1 MQKVLVVDDDTSF
14 GMMVKGYLKKNNFEV
29 TLAGSFS
36 KAKELIEKKLYDL
49 VLSDYR
55 LPDGTGM
62 DVLQYSKKQ
71 ASFVPVILITAYSDI
86 RVAVNAIKNGAF
98 EYVTKPVNAE
108 ELLHVVKK
116 AVLKRKSFQKDKSEY
131 LKGNGK
137 ESLKMEEHIQLVAP
151 TEVAVL
157 IQGESGTG
165 KEYVARRIHE
175 LSTHKDEPFVAVD
188 CGALT
193 TEIAS
198 SELFGHV
205 KGSFTG
211 AVDDKVGH
219 FENVGKGTIFLDEV
233 GNLSY
238 EVQVKL
244 LRAIQ
249 ERKAHRL
256 GGSKEFSI
264 EARIVA
270 ASNEDLRR
278 SSEVGNFRE
287 DLYHRLN
294 EFKISLPP
302 LRERQDELMKFANHF
317 LELSANEF
325 QKPVEGYSS
334 QVLNVFRNY
343 DWPGNLRELRNVVR
357 RSVLLSK
364 GNLVEVENIPP
375 ELVEKSKEA
384 SSSSIILS
392 DVRDEA
398 ERILIQETLEKA
410 RHNKTKAA
418 QMLGMDRKTLYN
430 KLQKYGIEY

>member
-1 MQKVLVVDDDTSF
+1 MQKVLVVDDDASF

-29 TLAGSFS
+29 TLAGSFL
-36 KAKELIEKKLYDL
+36 KAKASIEKNVYDL
-49 VLSDYR
+49 VLADYR

-62 DVLQYSKKQ
+62 DVLHHSKK
-71 ASFVPVILITAYSDI
+71 AAPNVPVILITAYSDI
-86 RVAVNAIKNGAF
+86 RVAVSAIKNGAY
-98 EYVTKPVNAE
+98 EYITKPVNAE
-108 ELLHVVKK
+108 ELLHVVNK
-116 AVLKRKSFQKDKSEY
+116 AVLVRETSQKGHQDY
-131 LKGNGK
+131 LIGSGK
-137 ESLKMEEHIQLVAP
+137 DSRQMEEHIRLVAP

-193 TEIAS
+193 PEIAS

-211 AVDDKVGH
+211 AIDDKVGH

-256 GGSKEFSI
+256 GGNTEFNI

-270 ASNEDLRR
+270 ASNDDLLK
-278 SSEVGNFRE
+278 SAENGAFRE

-302 LRERQDELMKFANHF
+302 LRERQDELMKFANLF
-317 LELSANEF
+317 LDLSVNEF
-325 QKPVEGYSS
+325 QKHVTGFTDE
-334 QVLNVFRNY
+334 VFKIFENY
-343 DWPGNLRELRNVVR
+343 DWPGNLRELKNVVR

-364 GNLVEVENIPP
+364 CNLVEVDSIPP
-375 ELVEKSKEA
+375 ELVEKSRDDKI
-384 SSSSIILS
+384 SVPLS
-392 DVRDEA
+392 DVKDEA
-398 ERILIQETLEKA
+398 ERNLIVETLEKA

-418 QMLGMDRKTLYN
+418 RMLGLDRKTLYN
-430 KLQKYGIEY
+430 KLQKYDIDY